1 MTYEAGGIG
10 ASVASMTNPLA
21 AVAKG
26 IWWVVLLRGIL
37 AVLFG
42 IIALLAPAAALTG
55 IVIVFGAYAVVDGV
69 ATISHALQLRR
80 SGSGWGSLL
89 FQGIVSVIAGLVA
102 LIFPALAGVI
112 GGLFALW
119 TIVIYAVMHGA
130 LGIASAAGLHDG
142 RSRALGIVS
151 AVLTLLFGILLGILT
166 LITPG
171 ATVLSLIWIVG
182 IYAILFGVMFIV
194 AAFQLRRGLTGL
206 VDQSIRPTPAA

>member
-1 MTYEAGGIG
+1 
-10 ASVASMTNPLA
+10 MTNPLA

-26 IWWVVLLRGIL
+26 IWWVVLLRGLL

-55 IVIVFGAYAVVDGV
+55 IVIVFGAYAIVDGV
-69 ATISHALQLRR
+69 AAISHAVQLRR

-89 FQGIVSVIAGLVA
+89 FQGIVSVLAGFVA
-102 LIFPALAGVI
+102 LIFPALTGVI

-130 LGIASAAGLHDG
+130 LGIASAAGLRDG

-182 IYAILFGVMFIV
+182 VYAILFGVMFIV
-194 AAFQLRRGLTGL
+194 AALQLRRGLAGFVTQTGG
-206 VDQSIRPTPAA
+206 SAPTA

>member
-1 MTYEAGGIG
+1 
-10 ASVASMTNPLA
+10 MTNPLA
-21 AVAKG
+21 SVAKG
-26 IWWVVLLRGIL
+26 IWWVVLLRGLL

-55 IVIVFGAYAVVDGV
+55 IVIVFGAYAIVDGV
-69 ATISHALQLRR
+69 VAISHAVQLRR

-89 FQGIVSVIAGLVA
+89 FQGIVSVLAGFVA
-102 LIFPALAGVI
+102 LVFPALTGVI

-130 LGIASAAGLHDG
+130 LGIASAAGLRDG
-142 RSRALGIVS
+142 SSRALGIVS
-151 AVLTLLFGILLGILT
+151 SVLTLLFGILLGILT

-182 IYAILFGVMFIV
+182 VYAILFGVMFIV
-194 AAFQLRRGLTGL
+194 AALQLRRGLAGFVAQTGG
-206 VDQSIRPTPAA
+206 SAPTA

>member
-1 MTYEAGGIG
+1 
-10 ASVASMTNPLA
+10 MTNPLA

-55 IVIVFGAYAVVDGV
+55 IVIVFGAYAIVDGV
-69 ATISHALQLRR
+69 AAISHALQLRR

-89 FQGIVSVIAGLVA
+89 FQGIVSLIAGLVA
-102 LIFPALAGVI
+102 VIFPALAGVI

-130 LGIASAAGLHDG
+130 LGIASAAGLRDG

-182 IYAILFGVMFIV
+182 VYAILFGAMFIV
-194 AAFQLRRGLTGL
+194 AAFQLRRGLADL
-206 VDQSIRPTPAA
+206 VSQNDRSAPTA